1 MIHTESKTKNTYPD
15 RDISPKEKATS
26 IVAEAACCIPLEIG
40 TEQWISSLGLLCNQ
54 LCDELILET
63 RGAYWYEVKREI
75 NKYIGGK
82 KKNIQSVS

>member
-1 MIHTESKTKNTYPD
+1 MIHSESKIKNTYPD

>member
-1 MIHTESKTKNTYPD
+1 MIHSESKTKNTYSD
-15 RDISPKEKATS
+15 RDMSPKEKATS

-63 RGAYWYEVKREI
+63 HGTYWYEVKREI
-75 NKYIGGK
+75 NKYISGK